1 MTKLLELKNISHRSK
16 ESIRV
21 KDINLTINQG
31 EKIALIGKSGS
42 GKSTLI
48 SIANGSLIPNE
59 GDVIWKGSHIKNI
72 SNIESS
78 KIGTIWQDLSLIEDL
93 NVAQNINCGAL
104 GKHNFIWALKNL
116 LGVIDKGLCQDC
128 LAAVSLPKQTI
139 YSYINKL
146 SGGQKK
152 RIAIA
157 RLLRQEPEILL
168 GDEPFSNL
176 DPLLSKNILN
186 LFINQKN
193 YLRIKIPETILIS
206 LHQINLITN
215 FDRVIGLKDG
225 EIVIDREINYI
236 NQSEFDWLF

>member
-1 MTKLLELKNISHRSK
+1 MTKLLELKNISLYSK
-16 ESIRV
+16 KNIRL
-21 KDINLTINQG
+21 KDINLSINQG

-48 SIANGSLIPNE
+48 SIANGSLIPTE
-59 GDVIWKGSHIKNI
+59 GDVIWKGSHINNI

-78 KIGTIWQDLSLIEDL
+78 KIGTIWQDLSLIDEL
-93 NVAQNINCGAL
+93 NVAQNINCGSL
-104 GKHNFIWALKNL
+104 GKHNLIWALKNL
-116 LGVIDKGLCQDC
+116 LGVLDEGLCQEC
-128 LAAVSLPKQTI
+128 LEAVSLPKKTI
-139 YSYINKL
+139 YSHISKL

-152 RIAIA
+152 RVAIA
-157 RLLRQEPEILL
+157 RLLRQEPEIVL

-206 LHQINLITN
+206 LHQINLINN
-215 FDRVIGLKDG
+215 FKRVIGLK
-225 EIVIDREINYI
+225 EKKI
-236 NQSEFDWLF
+236 

>member
-1 MTKLLELKNISHRSK
+1 MTKLLELKNISHSSK
-16 ESIRV
+16 NNIRV

-31 EKIALIGKSGS
+31 EKRALIGKSGS

-59 GDVIWKGSHIKNI
+59 GDVIWKGFNINNI
-72 SNIESS
+72 SNIEYS
-78 KIGTIWQDLSLIEDL
+78 KIGTIWQDLSLIEEL

-116 LGVIDKGLCQDC
+116 LGVLDKGLCQEC
-128 LAAVSLPKQTI
+128 LAAVSLPKKTI

-206 LHQINLITN
+206 LHQINLIN
-215 FDRVIGLKDG
+215 DFNRVIGLKDG
-225 EIVIDREINYI
+225 EIVIDREIHNI

>member
-1 MTKLLELKNISHRSK
+1 MTKLLELKNISHSSK
-16 ESIRV
+16 ENIRV

-59 GDVIWKGSHIKNI
+59 GDVIWKGSNINNI

-78 KIGTIWQDLSLIEDL
+78 KIGTIWQDLSLIEEL

-116 LGVIDKGLCQDC
+116 IGVLDKGLCQDC
-128 LAAVSLPKQTI
+128 LTAVSLPKKTI

-157 RLLRQEPEILL
+157 RLLRQEPEIVLA
-168 GDEPFSNL
+168 DEPFSNL
-176 DPLLSKNILN
+176 DPLLSKNILKI
-186 LFINQKN
+186 FINQKN
-193 YLRIKIPETILIS
+193 YLRIKIPETMLIS
-206 LHQINLITN
+206 LHQINLINN
-215 FDRVIGLKDG
+215 FNRVIGLKDG
-225 EIVIDREINYI
+225 EIVIDREIHNV

>member
-1 MTKLLELKNISHRSK
+1 MTKLLELKNISLYSQDN
-16 ESIRV
+16 IRL
-21 KDINLTINQG
+21 KDINLSINHG
-31 EKIALIGKSGS
+31 ERIALIGKSGA

-48 SIANGSLIPNE
+48 SIANGSLTPNE
-59 GDVIWKGSHIKNI
+59 GDVIWKGSHINNI
-72 SNIESS
+72 SKIESS
-78 KIGTIWQDLSLIEDL
+78 KIGTIWQDLSLIEEL

-128 LAAVSLPKQTI
+128 LAAVSLPKKTI
-139 YSYINKL
+139 YSYVNKL

-206 LHQINLITN
+206 LHQIHLINN
-215 FDRVIGLKDG
+215 FNRVLGLKDG
-225 EIVIDREINYI
+225 EIVIDREIHNI
-236 NQSEFDWLF
+236 NQSELDWLF

>member
-1 MTKLLELKNISHRSK
+1 VTKLIELKNISHNSK
-16 ESIRV
+16 GSIRV

-59 GDVIWKGSHIKNI
+59 GDVLWKGSHINNI

-78 KIGTIWQDLSLIEDL
+78 KIGTIWQDLSLIEEL

-104 GKHNFIWALKNL
+104 GKHNFIWALRNL

-128 LAAVSLPKQTI
+128 LAAVSLPKNTI
-139 YSYINKL
+139 YSYVNKL

-152 RIAIA
+152 
-157 RLLRQEPEILL
+157 E
-168 GDEPFSNL
+168 
-176 DPLLSKNILN
+176 
-186 LFINQKN
+186 
-193 YLRIKIPETILIS
+193 
-206 LHQINLITN
+206 
-215 FDRVIGLKDG
+215 
-225 EIVIDREINYI
+225 
-236 NQSEFDWLF
+236 

>member
-1 MTKLLELKNISHRSK
+1 VTKLLELKNISHRSK
-16 ESIRV
+16 ESIRF
-21 KDINLTINQG
+21 KDVNFTINQC
-31 EKIALIGKSGS
+31 ELIALIGKSGS

-48 SIANGSLIPNE
+48 SIANGSLIPNQ
-59 GDVIWKGSHIKNI
+59 GDVIWKGSHINNI
-72 SNIESS
+72 SNIELS
-78 KIGTIWQDLSLIEDL
+78 KIGTVWQDLSLIEEL

-104 GKHNFIWALKNL
+104 GKHNLIWALKNL
-116 LGVIDKGLCQDC
+116 LGVLDKGLCQEC
-128 LAAVSLPKQTI
+128 LEAVYLPKKTI

-176 DPLLSKNILN
+176 DPLLSENILN

-206 LHQINLITN
+206 LHQINLINN
-215 FDRVIGLKDG
+215 FNRVIGLKDG
-225 EIVIDREINYI
+225 EVVIDREIHNI
-236 NQSEFDWLF
+236 NQSELDWLF

>member
-1 MTKLLELKNISHRSK
+1 MTKLLELKNISHSSK

-59 GDVIWKGSHIKNI
+59 GDVIWKGSHINNI
-72 SNIESS
+72 SKIESS
-78 KIGTIWQDLSLIEDL
+78 KIGTIWQDLSLIEEL

-116 LGVIDKGLCQDC
+116 LGVLDKDLCQEC
-128 LAAVSLPKQTI
+128 LEAVSLPKKTI
-139 YSYINKL
+139 YSYISKL

-206 LHQINLITN
+206 LHQINLINN
-215 FDRVIGLKDG
+215 FNRVVGLKDG
-225 EIVIDREINYI
+225 EIVIDKEIHNI
-236 NQSEFDWLF
+236 NQSELDWLF